1 MVHTLRKFTFA
12 LRNKMLLCAMFSAFC
27 SLAQTPIE
35 HPDRHSVTLI
45 SPYYFGPNAFP
56 IPNILDGT
64 VSRELRAEVATDYF
78 WGKRGDRTCDLSLNL
93 NIPLFSDRVN
103 ISAWMPVTEWW
114 KNSDENID
122 VCRLADKADD
132 NPRIKNGHGVGDVF
146 VSTDVQLLRE
156 GKCIPALA
164 VRLAFKTASSDDDY
178 CTARFYD
185 SPGYYFDLS
194 AGKNLLERNDGF
206 LRGVRCA
213 TSFGFLCWQ
222 TDNGRQNDAVMYG
235 IQLKI
240 LTRAFAL
247 SETFGGYSGWENGIS
262 NGGKEAHDRPMSL
275 KTRLSIPV
283 KKFEI
288 VSAYQYGLRDYPYQ
302 QFTIGIAYNYDII
315 SLISK

>member
-1 MVHTLRKFTFA
+1 MLRISHKYNPA
-12 LRNKMLLCAMFSAFC
+12 LRLKLLSFILLTAFC
-27 SLAQTPIE
+27 SLAQTPVE

-56 IPNILDGT
+56 IPNTLDGT
-64 VSRELRAEVATDYF
+64 VSSKLRAELATDYF
-78 WGKRGDRTCDLSLNL
+78 WGERGDRTCDVAASL

-156 GKCIPALA
+156 GKCLPALA

-194 AGKNLLERNDGF
+194 AGKYLLQLNDGF
-206 LRGVRCA
+206 FRGMRCT

-222 TDNGRQNDAVMYG
+222 TDNGRQNDAIMYG
-235 IQLKI
+235 IQLKL
-240 LTRAFAL
+240 LTRAFTL
-247 SETFGGYSGWENGIS
+247 SETFGGYGGWENGIS
-262 NGGKEAHDRPMSL
+262 NGGSVAHDRPMSL
-275 KTRLSIPV
+275 KTRISIPV

-302 QFTIGIAYNYDII
+302 QFTIGIAYNYNII
-315 SLISK
+315 SLINK